1 MPLNV
6 VANFMNGLIIM
17 ESDFQKENDHD
28 VAHFRTSAERQVRTL
43 Q

>member
-17 ESDFQKENDHD
+17 ESGFQIEND
-28 VAHFRTSAERQVRTL
+28 VAHFRTPAERQVRTL

>member
-6 VANFMNGLIIM
+6 VENFMNGLIIM
-17 ESDFQKENDHD
+17 ESDFQIEND
-28 VAHFRTSAERQVRTL
+28 VAHFRTSAERKLRTL

>member
-28 VAHFRTSAERQVRTL
+28 VADFRTSAERQVRTL